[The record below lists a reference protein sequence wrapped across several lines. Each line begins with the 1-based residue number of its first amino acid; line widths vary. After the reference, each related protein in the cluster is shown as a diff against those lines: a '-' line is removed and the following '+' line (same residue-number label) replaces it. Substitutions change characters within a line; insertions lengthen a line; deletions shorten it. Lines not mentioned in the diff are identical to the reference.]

1 MKNIKCLL
9 YLFLI
14 TLHAMPVFAQQS
26 TIEQEFKQM
35 QAAYQNNEYLSYD
48 VQYLYAKES
57 APVTY
62 TDSLKGNCKINRNLY
77 WGQIDHVE
85 YIQTDSLFISV
96 YQEDKVILL
105 NSSIPDWLKT
115 NINWD
120 SVWQRAK
127 EKTDLSISEEEGLR
141 KISMRYHSD
150 SIYKQVDFWYSPGD
164 YRIKRMRYV
173 LRPPQELEQTDE
185 VTEAVSPEE
194 FAIIEIRF
202 SNYSTSSFGKEIF
215 ETNRYVEKKEKE
227 FQPSKNYID
236 YTVLVGSP
244 NLLN

>member
-1 MKNIKCLL
+1 MNNIKFIL
-9 YLFLI
+9 YLFFISLYTI
-14 TLHAMPVFAQQS
+14 PVLAQQVN
-26 TIEQEFKQM
+26 IEQEFKQM

-48 VQYLYAKES
+48 VQYLYARES
-57 APVTY
+57 SPSSY
-62 TDSLKGNCKINRNLY
+62 TDSLKGNCKIKGNLY

-96 YQEDKVILL
+96 YNEDKMILL
-105 NSSIPDWLKT
+105 NSSTPDWLKT

-127 EKTDLSISEEEGLR
+127 GKTDLSVSEEDGLR

-150 SIYKQVDFWYSPGD
+150 SVYKRVELWYTPGD
-164 YRIKRMRYV
+164 YRIKKMQYV
-173 LRPPQELEQTDE
+173 LRQPQELEEADE
-185 VTEAVSPEE
+185 VPEVVSINE

-202 SNYSTSSFGKEIF
+202 SNYSTSFFGKEIF
-215 ETNRYVEKKEKE
+215 ETTRYVEKNEKE

-236 YTVLVGSP
+236 YTVLAGSP
-244 NLLN
+244 GLLN